1 MNQEIRSILDGVE
14 SAAGRLV
21 WQEPRRP
28 VTETDSRGTHDVR
41 RRRSG
46 LSLILLAVA
55 LAGAVVAVA
64 WLLLRGDGSPSV
76 PTADGVPALVA
87 QTRLQ
92 RLAASLDHPVYWAG
106 PRRGFRYE
114 LTTTTSGRIFVRY
127 LPDGV
132 AAGDPRPEFLTVGTY
147 PGARSFADLK
157 RAANREG
164 ATWVGLD
171 DGELVV
177 VAAGDSHRAYLG
189 HERENDQVE
198 VFAPSSDTARKLV
211 LSGAI
216 VPVS

>member
-21 WQEPRRP
+21 LQEPRP
-28 VTETDSRGTHDVR
+28 VSETDSRGTGDVHAH
-41 RRRSG
+41 RSG
-46 LSLILLAVA
+46 LRLLLLGLA
-55 LAGAVVAVA
+55 LGGAVVAVA
-64 WLLLRGDGSPSV
+64 WLLLRGDGSPSG
-76 PTADGVPALVA
+76 PTAEGIPALVS
-87 QTRLQ
+87 QPQLQ

-147 PGARSFADLK
+147 PGTRSFADLK

-171 DGELVV
+171 HGELVV
-177 VAAGDSHRAYLG
+177 FAAGDSHRAYLG
-189 HERENDQVE
+189 HEGENDQVE

-211 LSGAI
+211 LDGAI